1 MNTTYLPAF
10 IKDLR
15 RLRQHPEY
23 SRIRRL
29 AFEEMPGWKSLAGR
43 SQIKC
48 LSAHEK
54 AYRIRAAITASG
66 FTGPEMNWSWLGCC
80 TGGRFTAFFRE
91 ES

>member
-15 RLRQHPEY
+15 RLRQHSEY

-29 AFEEMPGWKSLAGR
+29 AFEEMPAWKSLAGR
-43 SQIKC
+43 SQIKR

-54 AYRIRAAITASG
+54 AYRIRAGDYRIGFYWSG
-66 FTGPEMNWSWLGCC
+66 DELVFARVLHRREIY
-80 TGGRFTAFFRE
+80 RFFP
-91 ES
+91 